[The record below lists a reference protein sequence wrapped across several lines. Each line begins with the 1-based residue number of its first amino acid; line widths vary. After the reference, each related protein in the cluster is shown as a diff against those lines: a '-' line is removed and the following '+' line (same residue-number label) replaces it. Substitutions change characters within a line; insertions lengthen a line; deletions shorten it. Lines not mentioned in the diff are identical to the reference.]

1 MKSTVFSSVA
11 IAALTTFVK
20 AADFSSL
27 TNHNCW
33 MTLGAYTQG
42 GSFCV
47 APLPDFTD
55 QGGCMASQATCVQE
69 YNDCKANTISAS
81 ACIVLMS
88 RCQILNTF
96 CNKYCATDSTGNTPC
111 NCNLSTANAWNGV
124 DTLTTASC
132 ASAPVV
138 NNQAASTP
146 DPVDAPPSVDSPIAT
161 TAVPDAQPQQTTAA
175 AVVAPPALIAPD
187 VPCGQCFSDPGSGKR
202 AFEQGPNYA
211 PSGQR
216 MTIGMCMGI
225 CQNAGYRYTGIEFGQ
240 ECWCGNS
247 FLNGAMPVAAASCSM
262 TCAGDKTQTCGG
274 NLFMN
279 VYQTGC
285 GAPTTPQALSTSSA
299 VINKYASTAAAQYIP
314 KPYTAP
320 AYVARPSTAA
330 AYVARP
336 TTAQAQV
343 YAARP
348 TTAAAYAPKPTTAA
362 YVAPAANT
370 YVTYTPTVGICSIP
384 TAYATP
390 LGGYHAPIVACNDKA
405 EFATYP
411 WKRYNSH
418 YTGSCPTY
426 GYGWEAHA
434 CTEACTDQYNN
445 CMNNWAN
452 TFTTYSSYSAYKVRR
467 GVAPKN
473 EKRTWWNYG
482 GYGSGSTTSVSY
494 GSRPAAIKETLT
506 SAKAKCYAQYTA
518 CWNANRYLSVS
529 GTCSAG
535 GIYRAPQSQSGYNT
549 YNSAAKSY
557 GDYNTGN
564 RWISQS
570 SNGGYGGSTTENR
583 QYW

>member
-1 MKSTVFSSVA
+1 
-11 IAALTTFVK
+11 
-20 AADFSSL
+20 
-27 TNHNCW
+27 
-33 MTLGAYTQG
+33 
-42 GSFCV
+42 
-47 APLPDFTD
+47 
-55 QGGCMASQATCVQE
+55 
-69 YNDCKANTISAS
+69 
-81 ACIVLMS
+81 
-88 RCQILNTF
+88 
-96 CNKYCATDSTGNTPC
+96 
-111 NCNLSTANAWNGV
+111 LSTANAWNGV

-146 DPVDAPPSVDSPIAT
+146 DPIDSEPIVTSAAPVQA
-161 TAVPDAQPQQTTAA
+161 AQPTTVAA
-175 AVVAPPALIAPD
+175 SALIAPD

-211 PSGQR
+211 PNGQR

-225 CQNAGYRYTGIEFGQ
+225 CQNSGYRYTGIEFGQ

-247 FLNGAMPVAAASCSM
+247 FLNGAMPVPAASCSM

-279 VYQTGC
+279 VYQNGC

-299 VINKYASTAAAQYIP
+299 VINKYASTAAAQY
-314 KPYTAP
+314 
-320 AYVARPSTAA
+320 VAEPTTAA
-330 AYVARP
+330 AYVAKP
-336 TTAQAQV
+336 TV
-343 YAARP
+343 
-348 TTAAAYAPKPTTAA
+348 AAYNAGNNNYQANTPVAVYNAKPTTAA
-362 YVAPAANT
+362 YVAPAANTYVAPAANT

-390 LGGYHAPIVACNDKA
+390 IAGYHAPIVACNDKA

-434 CTEACTDQYNN
+434 CTEACTDQYNSCIAN
-445 CMNNWAN
+445 YAN
-452 TFTTYSSYSAYKVRR
+452 TFKTYSSYSAYKVRR
-467 GVAPKN
+467 GVETKN

-482 GYGSGSTTSVSY
+482 GWGSAASQSTYGSTRYTAPV
-494 GSRPAAIKETLT
+494 RETLS
-506 SAKAKCYAQYTA
+506 SATAKCYAQYTA
-518 CWNANRYLSVS
+518 CWNANRYLTTA

-535 GIYRAPQSQSGYNT
+535 GVFRAPQSQSGYSS

-557 GDYNTGN
+557 GSYNTN
-564 RWISQS
+564 NDRYISQS
-570 SNGGYGGSTTENR
+570 SYGGSTTNNN
-583 QYW
+583 QYWKE